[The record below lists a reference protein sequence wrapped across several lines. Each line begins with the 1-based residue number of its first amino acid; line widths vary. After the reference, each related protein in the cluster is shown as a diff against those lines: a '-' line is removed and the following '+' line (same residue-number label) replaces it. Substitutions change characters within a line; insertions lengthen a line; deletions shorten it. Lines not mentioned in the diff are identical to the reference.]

1 MRVPIEA
8 SPLMISVATTC
19 AATVATFFLGLLAA
33 WWMYRAQAQNGV
45 RAGGLWGLGLRAWGL
60 RAWIDGILTLPL
72 VLPPTVVGF
81 FLLLLF
87 GRRSVLGHAL
97 ERVGITIVFSWPAT
111 VIAATVIAFPL
122 MYRTALG
129 AFEQVNP
136 TLLQAARTLGAS
148 EWRVFRRVLL
158 PLAAPGVVAGTV
170 LAFARAMGEFG
181 ATLMLA
187 GDIPGRT
194 ETMPIAIFAAVE
206 DGNKRLAVVWVVLIV
221 AISLGMIRLLNRQG
235 SVARTRARAQAA
247 PSAQAEEESLP
258 AVPRGPLPREPL
270 PRGDLWSGALPNDEE
285 SAHHCALEIDLEKR
299 LERFCLQVRLR
310 AGRGAVGILGAS
322 GAGKSMT
329 LRLVAGVVAPDGGR
343 IVLNGRVLYD
353 SATGEDVAC
362 ARRRIGIVF
371 QDYAL
376 FPHMT
381 VEQNVGFGLS
391 ALGAEERRRVV
402 ARHLE
407 RMHIAELAGRT
418 PSEISGGQRQRVA
431 IARCMAMEPDALL
444 LDEPFAAL
452 DPHLRRKTE
461 EQLRET
467 LAEYTGAV
475 LFVTHDMEE
484 AFRFCSE
491 LVVLDGGRAIASGP
505 KQELFER
512 PRSVVAAR
520 LTGCKNIVAARRAGA
535 QRIAVE
541 AWGCELR
548 TECAVPDALTHV
560 GVRSH
565 QIEIV
570 PDAIDAAVATG
581 GNTFPGW
588 LVGSSEAPH
597 EMTLYLRLHAPALA
611 AEPAHL
617 QVDVAKDAGRALLA
631 RPQPWPVRLE
641 PARLLLLEG

>member
-1 MRVPIEA
+1 MDA
-8 SPLMISVATTC
+8 SPLVISIATTC

-33 WWMYRAQAQNGV
+33 WWMYRAQVQDGV
-45 RAGGLWGLGLRAWGL
+45 RVWGVWGWGL
-60 RAWIDGILTLPL
+60 RALGLKGWIDGILTLPL

-81 FLLLLF
+81 FLLLIF
-87 GRRSVLGHAL
+87 GRRSLLGHAL
-97 ERVGITIVFSWPAT
+97 EQVGVTIVFSWPAT
-111 VIAATVIAFPL
+111 VIAATVVAFPL

-148 EWRVFRRVLL
+148 EGRVFRRVLF

-187 GDIPGRT
+187 GNIPGRT
-194 ETMPIAIFAAVE
+194 QTMPIAIFSAVE
-206 DGNKRLAVVWVVLIV
+206 DGDMRMAAVWVTLIV

-235 SVARTRARAQAA
+235 WAVRKRV
-247 PSAQAEEESLP
+247 QAEGAVAAQIDAGGLP
-258 AVPRGPLPREPL
+258 TVPREAGPRDGEI
-270 PRGDLWSGALPNDEE
+270 AL
-285 SAHHCALEIDLEKR
+285 SSSLEIELEKR
-299 LERFCLQVRLR
+299 LERFTLRVRLR
-310 AGRGAVGILGAS
+310 TGLVSGGGAVGILGPS

-329 LRLVAGVVAPDGGR
+329 LRLIAGVAEPDGGR
-343 IVLNGRVLYD
+343 IVLNGRVLFD
-353 SATGEDVAC
+353 SATGENVRS

-381 VEQNVGFGLS
+381 VAENVGFGLS
-391 ALGAEERRRVV
+391 GLTADERRRVV
-402 ARHLE
+402 AQHLR
-407 RMHIAELAGRT
+407 RMHIAELAERT
-418 PSEISGGQRQRVA
+418 PGEISGGQRQRVA

-452 DPHLRRKTE
+452 DPHLRRQTE

-467 LAEYTGAV
+467 LAEYRGAV

-491 LVVLDGGRAIASGP
+491 LVVLDGGRVIASGP
-505 KQELFER
+505 RNELFDR
-512 PRSVVAAR
+512 PRTVVAAR
-520 LTGCKNIVAARRAGA
+520 LTGCKNIVAARRVGMD
-535 QRIAVE
+535 RIAVD
-541 AWGCELR
+541 AWQCELR
-548 TECAVPDALTHV
+548 TAIPVPDGLTHI

-565 QIEIV
+565 QI
-570 PDAIDAAVATG
+570 AFAAEGARE
-581 GNTFPGW
+581 NTFPCW

-597 EMTLYLRLHAPALA
+597 EMTLYLRLHAPAQA
-611 AEPAHL
+611 GEPAHL
-617 QVDVAKDAGRALLA
+617 QVDLPKDAGRALMD
-631 RPQPWPVRLE
+631 RPQPWPVRMD
-641 PARLLLLEG
+641 PSRLLLLEG